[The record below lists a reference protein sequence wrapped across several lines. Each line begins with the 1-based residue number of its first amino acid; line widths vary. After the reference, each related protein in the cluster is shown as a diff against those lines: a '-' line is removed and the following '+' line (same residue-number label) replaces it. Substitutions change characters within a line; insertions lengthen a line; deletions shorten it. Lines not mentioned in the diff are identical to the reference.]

1 MSGVPIVTRKHP
13 LCDANFPSFL
23 IDIPCSI
30 SALYTRVSAP
40 LALFFIFYM
49 AKPVEWVWYSM
60 MLSTVVAF
68 TIAVLWLFSTVRKL
82 PIMKLE
88 S

>member
-1 MSGVPIVTRKHP
+1 
-13 LCDANFPSFL
+13 
-23 IDIPCSI
+23 
-30 SALYTRVSAP
+30 
-40 LALFFIFYM
+40 M

-82 PIMKLE
+82 PTMKLE